1 MLTINGPIHNY
12 EPSDGLGIKC
22 YLSIYVFECFH
33 LNYDFWYLQKHF
45 ELIFELKRTYVRY
58 ILFDDSNAIRASI
71 ESTLKHRV
79 FHFFSLLKNW
89 DLIRHTGKLL
99 RVAKS
104 YFYMVENINS
114 NLKWYLSVYRMSM
127 AKMWEI
133 HLSVSRFLR
142 LTKYALLIF
151 FCKTAFE
158 CYSIFICQNQ
168 RKELSINKEIDI
180 VILFYFRLIFIISF
194 LLTSFSLTFKGW
206 VDYAI

>member
-1 MLTINGPIHNY
+1 MYGRGSVKGVAVSKPSAAALSKVSKPNVDCICWWATRKEGFLWELLTINGPIHNY

-22 YLSIYVFECFH
+22 YLSIYVFECF
-33 LNYDFWYLQKHF
+33 LYTNNFWYLQKHF

-142 LTKYALLIF
+142 LTKYALFIF
-151 FCKTAFE
+151 
-158 CYSIFICQNQ
+158 
-168 RKELSINKEIDI
+168 L
-180 VILFYFRLIFIISF
+180 
-194 LLTSFSLTFKGW
+194 
-206 VDYAI
+206 

>member
-1 MLTINGPIHNY
+1 M
-12 EPSDGLGIKC
+12 S
-22 YLSIYVFECFH
+22 
-33 LNYDFWYLQKHF
+33 W
-45 ELIFELKRTYVRY
+45 KRTYVRY
-58 ILFDDSNAIRASI
+58 TLFDDSNAVCASI

-104 YFYMVENINS
+104 YLYIVENINS

-142 LTKYALLIF
+142 LTKYALFIF

-158 CYSIFICQNQ
+158 CDSIFICQNQ
-168 RKELSINKEIDI
+168 RKDLSIKEIDI
-180 VILFYFRLIFIISF
+180 VILCYFRLIFIISF
-194 LLTSFSLTFKGW
+194 LQVFPWPLKGGLCNSMLKW
-206 VDYAI
+206 IFMQ